1 MSAAIEL
8 GNDAGLMTSPYDGT
22 ALIAAA
28 HLGHVVVVRRLIAAG
43 APLDHVNNLNWTALI
58 EAVVLGDGGPAHTET
73 VLALVEAGADRSITD
88 RSGRTPLQ
96 LAEAYGFTEIADI
109 IRGE

>member
-1 MSAAIEL
+1 MVAQPI
-8 GNDAGLMTSPYDGT
+8 P
-22 ALIAAA
+22 
-28 HLGHVVVVRRLIAAG
+28 RLS
-43 APLDHVNNLNWTALI
+43 
-58 EAVVLGDGGPAHTET
+58 
-73 VLALVEAGADRSITD
+73 LALVEAGADRSITD

>member
-1 MSAAIEL
+1 M
-8 GNDAGLMTSPYDGT
+8 
-22 ALIAAA
+22 
-28 HLGHVVVVRRLIAAG
+28 VRRLIAAG